1 MWAVCPFAAS
11 VSSHPGVTVA
21 RIPLAPQEKTK
32 ESECC
37 ASLRFRVC
45 TLGDSLGYGSVLV
58 PPPCPNPSLQLFG
71 SRWLNLKEAL
81 SISADLSAKVLKPMS
96 I

>member
-1 MWAVCPFAAS
+1 MNPSGTA
-11 VSSHPGVTVA
+11 G
-21 RIPLAPQEKTK
+21 KTK

-37 ASLRFRVC
+37 ASLWFKVVLWVTFKLR
-45 TLGDSLGYGSVLV
+45 LVLV

-81 SISADLSAKVLKPMS
+81 RFRDFGTV
-96 I
+96 